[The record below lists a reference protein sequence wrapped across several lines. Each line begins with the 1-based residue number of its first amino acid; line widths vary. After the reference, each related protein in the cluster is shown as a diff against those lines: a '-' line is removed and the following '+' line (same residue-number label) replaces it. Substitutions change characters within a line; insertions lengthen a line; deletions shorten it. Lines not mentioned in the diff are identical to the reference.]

1 MDGERMDQ
9 ETKDILLMLVDGFK
23 DMRADIK
30 EMKADITTMKSD
42 IADLQKE
49 QASMKADI
57 ATIKSDIADLQKEQA
72 SMREDITA
80 LKVGVHEVQA
90 ISQALRHQQEVMNA
104 KLDNLTLTT
113 ASVESVKKLRTDVG
127 EHLQQMGREIAAG

>member
-1 MDGERMDQ
+1 MDQ

-49 QASMKADI
+49 QASM
-57 ATIKSDIADLQKEQA
+57 
-72 SMREDITA
+72 REDITA
-80 LKVGVHEVQA
+80 LKAGVHEVQA

>member
-1 MDGERMDQ
+1 MDQ

-49 QASMKADI
+49 QASM
-57 ATIKSDIADLQKEQA
+57 
-72 SMREDITA
+72 REDITA
-80 LKVGVHEVQA
+80 LKAGVHEVQA

-104 KLDNLTLTT
+104 KLDNLTFQNTLSTMKVREKT
-113 ASVESVKKLRTDVG
+113 GIMAESAYWPMTLRLMTIFWILG
-127 EHLQQMGREIAAG
+127 QRKF